1 MIKPIWSKAPEWAS
15 YFVELE
21 GGRVFWSDK
30 EYSGRIGF
38 NLNESLPAIVLP
50 DVEDSNEFFS
60 LRVVQ
65 CTPRP
70 KWKTLIHFKWDG
82 VVVTYEAEG
91 KLTHSTVKRQLMDE
105 MGVDA
110 SIRVM
115 LEYIEIV

>member
-1 MIKPIWSKAPEWAS
+1 MIKPIWSKSPEWAS

-21 GGRVFWSDK
+21 GGRVFWSISPYTELEITPEFKD
-30 EYSGRIGF
+30 SG
-38 NLNESLPAIVLP
+38 LWP
-50 DVEDSNEFFS
+50 DGDDFYK

-65 CTPRP
+65 CSPRP

-91 KLTHSTVKRQLMDE
+91 KLTHSAVKRQLMDE

>member
-1 MIKPIWSKAPEWAS
+1 MKPNWQSSPTWATHWL
-15 YFVELE
+15 ELE
-21 GGRVFWSDK
+21 GSRELWSDR
-30 EYSGRIGF
+30 EYTNGIKIGI
-38 NLNESLPAIVLP
+38 NEDALLVVPEI
-50 DVEDSNEFFS
+50 EDSKNFYA
-60 LRVVQ
+60 LRVLQ

-91 KLTHSTVKRQLMDE
+91 KLTHSAVKRQLMDE